1 MGLEEILQELGA
13 EKPFDDKPDGTGEY
27 TEAGLCA
34 CAKLL
39 RIGGGQMQ
47 IGALG
52 KTGDELENYLDEI
65 VRLGF

>member
-13 EKPFDDKPDGTGEY
+13 EKPFIDKPDGTGDY
-27 TEAGLCA
+27 TEDGLCA
-34 CAKLL
+34 FAKLL
-39 RIGGGQMQ
+39 RIVDGLEN

-52 KTGDELENYLDEI
+52 KTGDDLEAYCDEI